1 MSTYGR
7 LCHPRRASPG
17 KESCVS
23 IRSCL
28 IAGGMSLG
36 LMTSRSGGIGS
47 AIGQG
52 VHLSRSKSKILNHRG
67 HRVSQRKSTEE
78 AKPLWFCS
86 VHLCAPVVKDFA
98 FCSIPKQTET
108 PPKICLLTV
117 YPYVRVF
124 YIVSSKTN
132 RTEKCDWKSTR
143 LNSSHLPL

>member
-78 AKPLWFCS
+78 AKQNLCGFALCTS
-86 VHLCAPVVKDFA
+86 VPSVVKDFA

-117 YPYVRVF
+117 RPYVFLARALF
-124 YIVSSKTN
+124 LLP
-132 RTEKCDWKSTR
+132 TR
-143 LNSSHLPL
+143 GKRIREG